1 MVIAVVGVSR
11 AEQVLDRR
19 IVLGLLIGVADQQAD
34 GTAGGLAFEH
44 PGEDLDLVGFLALG
58 GVAAGARLAPVQVT
72 LQVLQRQFQA
82 RRAAVD
88 NGDQR
93 RTMAFARGGD
103 SEQLAV
109 GIAGHAGSS
118 VKSAEITQSGLARAP
133 VYAGYP
139 TSSSSN
145 LLPVTESN
153 RHLIHDGAMML
164 RVLLLSLSLFTGL
177 VHAAVL
183 QRPVSLDTGHGELYG
198 SLLLP
203 KSEQPV
209 PVVLIISG
217 SGPTDRDGNNPDGG
231 RNDSLK
237 RLAWVLAKH
246 NIASV
251 RYDKRGVAASLAAT
265 PDERNLTL
273 DAYVADAVAWGN
285 KLKADPRLGQLI
297 VLGHSEGALIA
308 TLAAPQLNAAG
319 VISIS
324 GTARPVDQ
332 ILRQQLSYRLPPALM
347 LRSNELLDSLKA
359 GKVDPDVPPAL
370 QVIFRPSVQPYLI
383 TLFREDPAAAFA
395 RLKMPALIIQG
406 SNDIQVSVDDAR
418 VLKAAKPDAQLA
430 LIEGMNHVMRIVP
443 NDLKRQL
450 ASYKDPQLPLA
461 AELGSAIIDFIDGL
475 HTR

>member
-1 MVIAVVGVSR
+1 
-11 AEQVLDRR
+11 
-19 IVLGLLIGVADQQAD
+19 
-34 GTAGGLAFEH
+34 
-44 PGEDLDLVGFLALG
+44 
-58 GVAAGARLAPVQVT
+58 
-72 LQVLQRQFQA
+72 
-82 RRAAVD
+82 
-88 NGDQR
+88 
-93 RTMAFARGGD
+93 
-103 SEQLAV
+103 
-109 GIAGHAGSS
+109 
-118 VKSAEITQSGLARAP
+118 
-133 VYAGYP
+133 
-139 TSSSSN
+139 
-145 LLPVTESN
+145 
-153 RHLIHDGAMML
+153 MML

-177 VHAAVL
+177 VNAAVL

-198 SLLLP
+198 SMLLP
-203 KSEQPV
+203 KSAQPV

-273 DAYVADAVAWGN
+273 DAYVADAVAWG
-285 KLKADPRLGQLI
+285 KQLKADPRLGQLI

-308 TLAAPQLNAAG
+308 SLAAAQLDAAG

-332 ILRQQLSYRLPPALM
+332 VLRQQLSYRLPPALM
-347 LRSNELLDSLKA
+347 VRSNELLDSLKA
-359 GKVDPDVPPAL
+359 GQVDNYVPPAL

-418 VLKAAKPDAQLA
+418 VLKAAKPDAQLT
-430 LIEGMNHVMRIVP
+430 LIDGMNHVLRIVP

-461 AELGSAIIDFIDGL
+461 AELGRSIISFIDGL

>member
-1 MVIAVVGVSR
+1 M
-11 AEQVLDRR
+11 
-19 IVLGLLIGVADQQAD
+19 
-34 GTAGGLAFEH
+34 
-44 PGEDLDLVGFLALG
+44 P
-58 GVAAGARLAPVQVT
+58 
-72 LQVLQRQFQA
+72 
-82 RRAAVD
+82 
-88 NGDQR
+88 
-93 RTMAFARGGD
+93 
-103 SEQLAV
+103 
-109 GIAGHAGSS
+109 
-118 VKSAEITQSGLARAP
+118 
-133 VYAGYP
+133 
-139 TSSSSN
+139 
-145 LLPVTESN
+145 LPESN
-153 RHLIHDGAMML
+153 RHLIHDGVMML

-177 VHAAVL
+177 VNAAVL

-198 SLLLP
+198 SMLLP
-203 KSEQPV
+203 KSAQPV

-273 DAYVADAVAWGN
+273 DAYVADAVAWG
-285 KLKADPRLGQLI
+285 KQLKADPRLGQLI

-308 TLAAPQLNAAG
+308 SLAAAQLDAAG

-332 ILRQQLSYRLPPALM
+332 VLRQQLSYRLPPALM
-347 LRSNELLDSLKA
+347 VRSNELLDSLKA
-359 GKVDPDVPPAL
+359 GQVDNDVPPAL

-406 SNDIQVSVDDAR
+406 SNDIQVSIDDAR
-418 VLKAAKPDAQLA
+418 VLKAAKPDAQLT
-430 LIEGMNHVMRIVP
+430 LIDGMNHVLRIVP

-461 AELGSAIIDFIDGL
+461 AELGRSIISFIDGL